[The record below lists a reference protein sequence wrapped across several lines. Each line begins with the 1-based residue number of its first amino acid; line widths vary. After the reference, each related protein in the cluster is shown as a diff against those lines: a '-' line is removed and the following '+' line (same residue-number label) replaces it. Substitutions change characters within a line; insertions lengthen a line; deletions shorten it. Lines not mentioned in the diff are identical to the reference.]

1 MENKDFNYRYYHKE
15 LVDAAKAFA
24 EIFYKE
30 NQFISDIKCLE
41 LAEKLPETAEKHKK
55 DMQNLIYKQMLERF
69 ESAYLYGMQYAVA
82 NDIGSTKPAH
92 ESQLCQYQKD
102 KDFAFVFKFGDNDF
116 GNYFEHAAKL
126 YCNSYNSL
134 IGTINTYTEFAPKSV
149 KSYIKDIDNLEKRE
163 TIIEALKLGITSYT
177 FQSDVDTYHIERM
190 SFENSMKDANRYANE
205 YFDFNGEL
213 QLWGKL
219 VENGEYIVT
228 GTEPRLVI
236 GTRADVEAAVKH
248 YGHPYEET
256 MIPQDFPYWCNGEA
270 LIVYMKDGFLTYV
283 IR

>member
-1 MENKDFNYRYYHKE
+1 MENKDLNYNYYHKE

-24 EIFYKE
+24 ENFYKE

-41 LAEKLPETAEKHKK
+41 LAEKLPETAEKHKN

-82 NDIGSTKPAH
+82 NDIGSTKPSH

-126 YCNSYNSL
+126 YCDSYNSL
-134 IGTINTYTEFAPKSV
+134 IGTIKTYTEFAPKSV

-177 FQSDVDTYHIERM
+177 FQSDVDTYHPERM

-213 QLWGKL
+213 QLWGKD
-219 VENGEYIVT
+219 ENGEYIAT

-236 GTRADVEAAVKH
+236 GTRADVENAVKN
-248 YGHPYEET
+248 YGDPYEET
-256 MIPQDFPYWCNGEA
+256 MMPQDFPYWCNGEA
-270 LIVYMKDGFLTYV
+270 LIVYMKDGFLTYM

>member
-24 EIFYKE
+24 ENFYKE
-30 NQFISDIKCLE
+30 NDFISDIKYLE

-55 DMQNLIYKQMLERF
+55 DTQNLIYKQMLERF

-82 NDIGSTKPAH
+82 NDIGSTKPTH
-92 ESQLCQYQKD
+92 DSQLCQYQKD

-126 YCNSYNSL
+126 YCDSYNSL
-134 IGTINTYTEFAPKSV
+134 IGTIKTYTEFAPKSV
-149 KSYIKDIDNLEKRE
+149 KSYTKDIDNLEKRE

-177 FQSDVDTYHIERM
+177 FQSDIDTYHLERM

-213 QLWGKL
+213 QLWGKD
-219 VENGEYIVT
+219 ENGEYIAT

-236 GTRADVEAAVKH
+236 GTRADIENAVKN